1 MSLTVTIE
9 VHVEELPLTSVTVNT
24 TLLGPTLAHPNE
36 VVFTTKLAI
45 PQASLLPLLA
55 IVALSEALP
64 PTLSCNVRFWQT
76 AFGATASTTVIVDAH
91 VEVFPLMSVTV
102 STVEFAPILVQL
114 KKLLLKLRL
123 AMPQASLLPLLT
135 AAAVAVPF
143 PLPLRSTVMLR
154 QVATGLTESS
164 TETIPVQVA
173 VFPFTSVT
181 VSTVELDPTLI
192 QAKLP
197 VLKVRVAI
205 PQASELPLLIIAPV
219 TVEVPPLFK

>member
-1 MSLTVTIE
+1 ML
-9 VHVEELPLTSVTVNT
+9 
-24 TLLGPTLAHPNE
+24 
-36 VVFTTKLAI
+36 
-45 PQASLLPLLA
+45 
-55 IVALSEALP
+55 
-64 PTLSCNVRFWQT
+64 
-76 AFGATASTTVIVDAH
+76 
-91 VEVFPLMSVTV
+91 
-102 STVEFAPILVQL
+102 QL